1 MDGVSMSSAYRPDA
15 TCVAARDLLAT
26 FVALAVTP
34 PLNRSLLVRIVLLL
48 CVLAPSAHADNV
60 VGAWSPPAPWPLI
73 AIHSVLTPDGRVLTY
88 GTDGVGT
95 QTGYFIYDVW
105 DPSAGPAAG
114 HVTLPNT
121 TGTDI
126 FCSSQVVLPQSGKIF
141 LAGGDTFADGHTTGK
156 ANNNT
161 NVFTDA
167 TNSLARGNNMK
178 RPRWYASTTT
188 LLTGEIY
195 IQGGTGGGDHPE
207 IRDVNGAFRL
217 LSGADTTPYDRNYPR
232 NFLAFDGRVFGF
244 DGKGKMYYVD
254 PTGAGRI
261 TAAGQVPG
269 SLFRTSAAAMFR
281 PGRILKIGGGSSAV
295 YVIDIN
301 GPTPVVT
308 STQSLSSVRQW
319 VNATVLADGR
329 VLATGGSAADN
340 KLTGVNNTAE
350 IWNPDTGSWTQGAAG
365 TNARLYHSGAL
376 LLPDARVLV
385 DGGGAPG
392 PLVNL
397 NVEIFTP
404 PYLLDRSGA
413 LMPRPSIVLAPDTI
427 QVGGNFTIGFSDA
440 SSISR
445 VTMVKTGS
453 VTHSVNMDQAFLELA
468 FTREGSM
475 LNVAAPTRAADSPPG
490 YYMLFVI
497 DSEGVPSTARIVRIG
512 GAPPPPADT
521 QPPTAPTN
529 LRATVRSATQID
541 LSWTASTDNVAVSN
555 YKLQSCQ
562 GAGCTNFA
570 PLVTI
575 TGVNYTNA
583 GLTASTTYRYRVRA
597 RDAAG
602 NLSPFTPVVTATTL
616 AAPP

>member
-1 MDGVSMSSAYRPDA
+1 M
-15 TCVAARDLLAT
+15 
-26 FVALAVTP
+26 
-34 PLNRSLLVRIVLLL
+34 NRSLVVLLL
-48 CVLAPSAHADNV
+48 SAIVPLAHADNV
-60 VGAWSPPAPWPLI
+60 VGAWSSPAPWPLI

-126 FCSSQVVLPQSGKIF
+126 FCSSQLVLPESGNVF
-141 LAGGDTFADGHTTGK
+141 LAGGDTFADGRTTGK

-167 TNSLARGNNMK
+167 GDALVRGNNMK
-178 RPRWYASTTT
+178 RSRWYASTTT
-188 LLTGEIY
+188 LLDGEIY

-207 IRDVNGAFRL
+207 IRDVKGGFRL
-217 LSGADTTPYDRNYPR
+217 LTGVDTSPYDRNYPR
-232 NFLAFDGRVFGF
+232 NFIAPDGRVFGF

-254 PTGAGRI
+254 PTGGGSI
-261 TAAGQVPG
+261 TAAGQLSG
-269 SLFRTSAAAMFR
+269 SNFRMASAAMFR
-281 PGRILKIGGGSSAV
+281 PGRILKIGGASSAA

-308 STQSLSSVRQW
+308 PTQSMSSVRRW

-329 VLATGGSAADN
+329 VLATGGSAVDN
-340 KLTGVNNTAE
+340 QLTGVNNIAE
-350 IWNPDTGSWTQGAAG
+350 IWNPETGLWTQGAPG

-392 PLVNL
+392 PLTNL
-397 NVEIFTP
+397 NAEIFTP
-404 PYLLDRSGA
+404 PYLLDPLGA
-413 LMPRPSIVLAPDTI
+413 PMPRPSIVLAPDTI
-427 QVGGNFTIGFSDA
+427 QIGQSFSVGFSNASTIG
-440 SSISR
+440 R

-453 VTHSVNMDQAFLELA
+453 ATHSVNMDQAFLELG

-475 LNVAAPTRAADSPPG
+475 LNVAGPTRAADAPPG
-490 YYMLFVI
+490 YYLLFVI
-497 DSEGVPSTARIVRIG
+497 DPEGVPSTAKIVHIS
-512 GAPPPPADT
+512 GALPPPADT
-521 QPPTAPTN
+521 QSPTTPTS
-529 LRATVRSATQID
+529 LIATAVSATQIN
-541 LSWTASTDNVAVSN
+541 LSWGASTDNVAVST
-555 YKLQSCQ
+555 YKVQICQ

-570 PLVTI
+570 PLATVSGVT
-575 TGVNYTNA
+575 YQSR

-597 RDAAG
+597 RDAVG
-602 NLSPFTPVVTATTL
+602 NLSAFTPVVSATTVG
-616 AAPP
+616 P